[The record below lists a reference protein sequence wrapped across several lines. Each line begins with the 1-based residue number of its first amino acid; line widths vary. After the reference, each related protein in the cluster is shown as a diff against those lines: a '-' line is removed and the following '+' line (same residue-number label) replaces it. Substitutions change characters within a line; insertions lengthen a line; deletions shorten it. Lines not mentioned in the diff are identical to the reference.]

1 MIRIALLLCSL
12 FLAWGML
19 AVAAEGPSAALGKS
33 LFESTTLGTNGRSCS
48 TCHPAGKGLKKI
60 AVYDDDQL
68 KGIINSCISGAL
80 KGKKF
85 TPDAQE
91 LNALLAYLRSLQ
103 KN

>member
-19 AVAAEGPSAALGKS
+19 AAAAEGPSVALGKT
-33 LFESTTLGTNGRSCS
+33 LFESTALSGNGKSCS
-48 TCHPAGKGLKKI
+48 TCHPAGKGLQEI
-60 AVYDDDQL
+60 GAYDDGQL
-68 KGIINSCISGAL
+68 KEMINFCIRDAL
-80 KGKKF
+80 KGKMF

-91 LNALLAYLRSLQ
+91 LNALLAYLRTLQ